1 MVKLDSLLTSK
12 NFSNTTMVYLR
23 ITALSITALLIFS
36 CGTNLSRSEKIDDL
50 IESNKLKEASE
61 LILEEGVEGLEEQQV
76 IRVAQAFSEK
86 VNFEVSIPLMRKA
99 VEIDSTNNVSKLLLA
114 NNLRENKDYNEA
126 LKLYNELSSVDSIEF
141 MVLPERARLYIHLN
155 EFEKAQVDIERSKYM
170 QPKYFA
176 IYLADGLFQ
185 YAKGREQEALD
196 MFEVADQY
204 DPGVSSEA
212 SLYAGFILLKNN
224 LNYDALSKFTK
235 AIEVRKNINLGYA
248 FINRGVCQINLQDT
262 AFACNDW
269 DSARHYMPEQAEHYI
284 NQYCK

>member
-1 MVKLDSLLTSK
+1 
-12 NFSNTTMVYLR
+12 MVYLR